1 MAMERNGLLVLL
13 VTGCIVS
20 IVGFALARYLPAL
33 IIVALIVIAF
43 LYSDFQESHKSGRRD
58 LKKNAAVTVFVIV
71 TAYCMITGLWIFW
84 AGITVILYVDTLVDS
99 IREWLDARHQA
110 CLDALKTMQSPGS
123 ENTMQSLQQSILHLE
138 QRMNALERE
147 KSG

>member
-1 MAMERNGLLVLL
+1 MPAREGLLTAGPRVILYPVDECVRTIIYASTKHHRRTSVRSPERVVWPWNGLLVLL

-20 IVGFALARYLPAL
+20 IVGFALAQYLPAL

-58 LKKNAAVTVFVIV
+58 LKKNAVVTVFVIV

-84 AGITVILYVDTLVDS
+84 AGITLSSMLIPLLT
-99 IREWLDARHQA
+99 R
-110 CLDALKTMQSPGS
+110 
-123 ENTMQSLQQSILHLE
+123 
-138 QRMNALERE
+138 
-147 KSG
+147 